1 MLHLNNVSLEIALGI
16 AQFLVF
22 ILFFIII
29 GAGAWVF
36 YLSTKDHVVL
46 LNGEVFL
53 RNDMIYEFVQNEIA
67 MRWADPNYIVEY
79 KLRRTPF
86 TQERIDS
93 YHGAALNMMA
103 NGGDLNRKK
112 DYVSHIKI
120 RKPLPKHVID
130 RHHIEALKMVRRG
143 EYD

>member
-1 MLHLNNVSLEIALGI
+1 MLHLNNVSLEASLGI
-16 AQFLVF
+16 ARFLVF
-22 ILFFIII
+22 ILFFII

-36 YLSTKDHVVL
+36 YFSTKDYVNLHYSALSWENSLV
-46 LNGEVFL
+46 
-53 RNDMIYEFVQNEIA
+53 NEWEQDAIA
-67 MRWADPNYIVEY
+67 ARWADPNYRVED

-86 TQERIDS
+86 TQERIDG
-93 YHGAALNMMA
+93 YHQEALNMISSGA
-103 NGGDLNRKK
+103 DLNRKK

-143 EYD
+143 KYD